1 MNAPSPE
8 QPRWLRSALLGW
20 VLVAGL
26 LVLQSFKAIATMHF
40 GDPDDALRMVQVRD
54 LLSGQ
59 PWFDLHQ
66 YRLAPPAGVVMHWS
80 RLVDAPLAGVI
91 LLLRPLVGEARAEL
105 AAAVIVPL
113 LTLLAA
119 QLCLAR
125 LVARKLDAKLVLIA
139 TLLMLLMI
147 PAVMQVSP
155 LRIDHH
161 GWQIVAV
168 VAALNALIA
177 QSARA
182 GTSIAG
188 WALGFGMAV
197 SLELLP
203 FAGLLGALFAWR
215 WWRNPAQWRW
225 LSWYLDALVLASGLF
240 FLATRGVGDL
250 TNYCDAMSPPYLAG
264 LAGVAV
270 VVQLASLRPAMSRP
284 LLLASFG
291 AAAVA
296 GAALFLH
303 FGSTCT
309 RGPFAALDP
318 LVRTMWYDNVREG
331 MPVWRQDWA
340 VLLQML
346 IPPLA
351 GLGAAIVLARRTGER
366 FWQEYVLVLAGA
378 VLIGVA
384 VSRFSSV
391 SSAIAIVPLAWLV
404 RQTAQRL
411 GQPGPLLRRLGPV
424 LLLLVVLLPG
434 LVFEVAGRAAA
445 LVVAPPPLSAN
456 PTHEVSSACS
466 QPSSMTALARQP
478 RGTILTQLDLGPFIL
493 LHTQH
498 SVLASGHHRATSAM
512 HDSLSAFLA
521 PPDQARAV
529 LAARHIAYVLVCP
542 DLVEARMEQDKSP
555 KGLAALLLANQAPP
569 WLEPVNL
576 GSEGGIMRLWRV
588 KPQPGLNSIASPS
601 MQ

>member
-1 MNAPSPE
+1 MNAPSP
-8 QPRWLRSALLGW
+8 QRPRWLRSALLGW
-20 VLVAGL
+20 ALVAGL
-26 LVLQSFKAIATMHF
+26 LLLQSFKAIATMHF

-54 LLSGQ
+54 LLGGQ
-59 PWFDLHQ
+59 SWFDLHQ
-66 YRLAPPAGVVMHWS
+66 YRLAPSAGVVMHWS
-80 RLVDAPLAGVI
+80 RLVDAPLAAVV
-91 LLLRPLVGEARAEL
+91 LLLRPLLGEARAEL

-113 LTLLAA
+113 LTLLAV

-125 LVARKLDAKLVLIA
+125 LVAHRIDEKLVLIA

-168 VAALNALIA
+168 VAALGALL
-177 QSARA
+177 ARTPRAAALVA
-182 GTSIAG
+182 GL
-188 WALGFGMAV
+188 ALAFGMSV

-203 FAGLLGALFAWR
+203 FAGLLGGIFALRWWRDGGAWR
-215 WWRNPAQWRW
+215 W
-225 LSWYLDALVLASGLF
+225 LVWYLDVLVLASAGC
-240 FLATRGVGDL
+240 FLATRGPFDL
-250 TNYCDAMSPPYLAG
+250 TNYCDAVSPAYLGGLGAIALGAHALARRPALPRWGLAAG
-264 LAGVAV
+264 LG
-270 VVQLASLRPAMSRP
+270 L
-284 LLLASFG
+284 
-291 AAAVA
+291 
-296 GAALFLH
+296 AALTGCGLFLWLAPTC
-303 FGSTCT
+303 ST
-309 RGPFAALDP
+309 GPFARLDP

-346 IPPLA
+346 VPPLA
-351 GLGAAIVLARRTGER
+351 GLGAAIVLARRTGDR
-366 FWQEYVLVLAGA
+366 FWQDYVLVLGGA
-378 VLIGVA
+378 IAIALL

-404 RQTAQRL
+404 RQTALRL
-411 GQPGPLLRRLGPV
+411 GQAGPLLRRLGPA

-445 LVVAPPPLSAN
+445 LVVAPPPLPAN

-466 QPSSMTALARQP
+466 QPGSMTALARQP